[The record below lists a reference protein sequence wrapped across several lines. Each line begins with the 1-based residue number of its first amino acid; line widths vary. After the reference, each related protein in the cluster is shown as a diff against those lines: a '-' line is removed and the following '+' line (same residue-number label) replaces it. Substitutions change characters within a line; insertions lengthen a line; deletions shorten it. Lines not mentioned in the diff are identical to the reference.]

1 MKNLKYSLSL
11 IALVLAFTVQAQQ
24 MDAIPDIVAGFNS
37 GYSDAIAEHLND
49 NVELVIKNANNV
61 FTKQQTKTILNDFF
75 KKNPPLRFSIMH
87 RGDKESAQFVIGNLE
102 TTNGTYRVYFLI
114 KKNLVQQLRIEGSDD
129 WQFRRA
135 H

>member
-1 MKNLKYSLSL
+1 
-11 IALVLAFTVQAQQ
+11 

-61 FTKQQTKTILNDFF
+61 FTKQQTKTILTDFF

-87 RGDKESAQFVIGNLE
+87 RGDKENAQFVIGNLE

-114 KKNLVQQLRIEGSDD
+114 KKNLVQQLRIEGSND